1 MFIELSDSALLL
13 NTQYL
18 VYANNNKEIGL
29 STGNTLKLKDRDY
42 QCLLNAIAAE
52 EHRNEVFASRK

>member
-1 MFIELSDSALLL
+1 MFIELPDSALLL

-18 VYANNNKEIGL
+18 VYANKAEMGL

-42 QCLLNAIAAE
+42 QRLLNAIAAE

>member
-1 MFIELSDSALLL
+1 MFIELSALLL

-18 VYANNNKEIGL
+18 VYANKTEMGL

-42 QCLLNAIAAE
+42 QRLLNAIAAE
-52 EHRNEVFASRK
+52 EHRNEVFA